1 MDEEG
6 IVSVAFE
13 GFPGVARPRRRV
25 PVARR
30 ENRNETAGFFSRRAS
45 GMPAGFSGRANALAA
60 RASRE

>member
-25 PVARR
+25 PVERR
-30 ENRNETAGFFSRRAS
+30 ENRRETRPRVFPES
-45 GMPAGFSGRANALAA
+45 GMPWVFPVA
-60 RASRE
+60 RTARGARVARK